1 MVSVWEQLEDRI
13 CTGFPVLCLAD
24 NFEDIYDFLLAISLL
39 PFLQPI
45 NYSCSSLLL
54 GGQRLL
60 DTKQTILDEVVSKD
74 SVYVWGQVSQ
84 KEAMFI
90 VELVELC

>member
-1 MVSVWEQLEDRI
+1 MVMFVIIVHFKYCSLEMVSIWEQLEDRI

-24 NFEDIYDFLLAISLL
+24 NFDDIYNFLLAISLL

-45 NYSCSSLLL
+45 NNSCSSLLL

-60 DTKQTILDEVVSKD
+60 DVILFLL
-74 SVYVWGQVSQ
+74 W
-84 KEAMFI
+84 
-90 VELVELC
+90 